1 MVQSFEK
8 RYWEIQENVSWTPEI
23 FMPNIDG
30 IITDFVPFITPSVS
44 QQIAFLGMGF
54 PDKASFCFYGYSGN
68 ADKERIVE
76 DIKKSAF
83 GSGSRLR
90 SSYRGKKTKNRHCT
104 VDFTCVR
111 HRIHEDNGIYNKE
124 CIQAV
129 GTILQKE
136 HRSKTPQRIV
146 GDEVK
151 SAMYIE
157 ANAKEAAPTKKRRT
171 TSIKPSIKDDCCPF
185 GFMIFCSEHDDRW
198 YLCCNPRYVLK
209 IYLI

>member
-76 DIKKSAF
+76 DIKNSAF

-90 SSYRGKKTKNRHCT
+90 SSYRGKRTKNRHCT